1 VRLFLA
7 VWPPPAVVEAIGS
20 LPRPPLVGA
29 RWTREE
35 QWHVTLRFLGEV
47 AEPEVAEQALSRLP
61 PMGAPVVAEA
71 GPAVACLGRRVLC
84 IPVAGLEA
92 LAAAVTAPT
101 ARVGRPPER
110 RPFSGHLTLAR
121 SPRGGWRTG
130 DVAGVEG
137 LPFRASWRVEELT
150 LAASLPQGGVRRY
163 QVMARHPVG

>member
-92 LAAAVTAPT
+92 LAGGA
-101 ARVGRPPER
+101 GRRGRGGCR
-110 RPFSGHLTLAR
+110 RPR
-121 SPRGGWRTG
+121 RGW
-130 DVAGVEG
+130 AG
-137 LPFRASWRVEELT
+137 LPSAGRSAGT
-150 LAASLPQGGVRRY
+150 
-163 QVMARHPVG
+163 